1 MSLHALHRTRHMP
14 SFVTIPKPFPRM
26 VRLSLFYKST
36 FRCLTAVFFLS
47 FFAGSTFAQ
56 SAKKRHTTA
65 PDKDFMY
72 QYSIIDALMAGVFD
86 GDLTIGQL
94 KKKGNFG
101 VGTFNR
107 VDGELL
113 IDEGHV
119 YKIAYDG
126 SVKEVPDSDSTSAAF
141 VKFFKADTVIHLN
154 GPGLTYEK
162 VQEQIKHLLNPN
174 GIYALRISATFP
186 TMTTR
191 AEKPAHKPYTSL
203 PEHLKYNQVVFEL
216 KNTKGICA
224 GFLLPPY
231 LARTNVPGF
240 HLHYLADDHKS
251 GGHIFSFTADAL
263 TIEVDM
269 AKGFTI
275 ENNTNAEFGKVNL
288 QPDRGAELKKIE

>member
-1 MSLHALHRTRHMP
+1 MSPSALQRFGRMP
-14 SFVTIPKPFPRM
+14 SFVTNPKPFLSM
-26 VRLSLFYKST
+26 VRLSAFYNSI
-36 FRCLTAVFFLS
+36 FRGTLAALLSGVFAFN
-47 FFAGSTFAQ
+47 AIAQ
-56 SAKKRHTTA
+56 SIKNRPKSA
-65 PDKDFMY
+65 PDQDFMY

-94 KKKGNFG
+94 KKKGDFG

-113 IDEGHV
+113 IDKGHV
-119 YKIAYDG
+119 YKISYDG

-162 VQEQIKHLLNPN
+162 VQEQIRHMLNPN

-191 AEKPAHKPYTSL
+191 AEKPASKPYTSL
-203 PEHLKYNQVVFEL
+203 PEHLKHNQIVFEL
-216 KNTKGICA
+216 KNTKGICS

-251 GGHIFSFTADAL
+251 GGHIFNFTADAV
-263 TIEVDM
+263 TVEVDM

>member
-1 MSLHALHRTRHMP
+1 
-14 SFVTIPKPFPRM
+14 M
-26 VRLSLFYKST
+26 VRLSAFYKSI
-36 FRCLTAVFFLS
+36 FRCALAALLS
-47 FFAGSTFAQ
+47 GIFAFNTIAQ
-56 SAKKRHTTA
+56 SAKNRPKTA
-65 PDKDFMY
+65 PDQDFMY

-94 KKKGNFG
+94 KKKGDFG

-113 IDEGHV
+113 IDKGHV
-119 YKIAYDG
+119 YKISYDG

-154 GPGLTYEK
+154 GPGLNYEK
-162 VQEQIKHLLNPN
+162 VQEQIRHLLNPN

-191 AEKPAHKPYTSL
+191 AEKPASKPYSSL
-203 PEHLKYNQVVFEL
+203 PEHLKHNQIVFEL
-216 KNTKGICA
+216 KNTKGICS

-251 GGHIFSFTADAL
+251 GGHIFNFTADAV
-263 TIEVDM
+263 TVEVDM

>member
-1 MSLHALHRTRHMP
+1 MSLPALQRTGHMP
-14 SFVTIPKPFPRM
+14 SFVTIPKPLPSM
-26 VRLSLFYKST
+26 VRLSAFYKST
-36 FRCLTAVFFLS
+36 ISCILVAFFLAS
-47 FFAGSTFAQ
+47 SASCALAQ
-56 SAKKRHTTA
+56 SAGNRVQNA
-65 PDKDFMY
+65 PDQDFMY

-94 KKKGNFG
+94 KKKGDFG

-113 IDEGHV
+113 IDKGHV
-119 YKIAYDG
+119 YKVGYDG

-162 VQEQIKHLLNPN
+162 VQEQVKHLLNPN

-186 TMTTR
+186 AMTTR
-191 AEKPAHKPYTSL
+191 AEKPASKPYTSL
-203 PEHLKYNQVVFEL
+203 PEHLKHNQVVFEL
-216 KNTKGICA
+216 KNTKGICV

-263 TIEVDM
+263 TIEVDRT
-269 AKGFTI
+269 KGFTI

>member
-1 MSLHALHRTRHMP
+1 
-14 SFVTIPKPFPRM
+14 M
-26 VRLSLFYKST
+26 VRLSAFGKSLFSP
-36 FRCLTAVFFLS
+36 LVIALLLPVFITTN
-47 FFAGSTFAQ
+47 TFAQ
-56 SAKKRHTTA
+56 SAKNRRTA
-65 PDKDFMY
+65 ASERDFMY

-86 GDLTIGQL
+86 GDLTLGQL
-94 KKKGNFG
+94 KKKGDFG

-113 IDEGHV
+113 IDKGHV
-119 YKIAYDG
+119 YKIGYDG

-154 GPGLTYEK
+154 GRGLTYEK

-191 AEKPAHKPYTSL
+191 AEKPAVKPYTSL
-203 PEHLKYNQVVFEL
+203 PEHLKQNQVVFEL

-251 GGHIFSFTADAL
+251 GGHIFNFTADSL

>member
-1 MSLHALHRTRHMP
+1 
-14 SFVTIPKPFPRM
+14 M
-26 VRLSLFYKST
+26 VRLSAFGKSLFSPLVIALLLPVLIT
-36 FRCLTAVFFLS
+36 TN
-47 FFAGSTFAQ
+47 TTAQ
-56 SAKKRHTTA
+56 SAKNRRTA
-65 PDKDFMY
+65 ASERDFMY

-86 GDLTIGQL
+86 GDLTLGQL
-94 KKKGNFG
+94 KKKGDFG

-113 IDEGHV
+113 IDKGHV
-119 YKIAYDG
+119 YKIGYDG

-154 GPGLTYEK
+154 GRGLTYEK

-191 AEKPAHKPYTSL
+191 AEKPAVKPYTSL
-203 PEHLKYNQVVFEL
+203 PEHLKQNQVVFEL

-251 GGHIFSFTADAL
+251 GGHIFNFTADSL

>member
-1 MSLHALHRTRHMP
+1 MLPPALQTFGRMP
-14 SFVTIPKPFPRM
+14 SFVVHPKPFPYM
-26 VRLSLFYKST
+26 VRLSALHQSVFKC
-36 FRCLTAVFFLS
+36 FLVAVLS
-47 FFAGSTFAQ
+47 CIWGSNTIAQ
-56 SAKKRHTTA
+56 PAKKRHNAA
-65 PDKDFMY
+65 PDQDFMY

-94 KKKGNFG
+94 KKKGDFG

-113 IDEGHV
+113 IDKGHV
-119 YKIAYDG
+119 YKISYDG

-141 VKFFKADTVIHLN
+141 VKFFKADTVIHLSS
-154 GPGLTYEK
+154 PGLTYEK
-162 VQEQIKHLLNPN
+162 VQEQIRHMLNPN

-191 AEKPAHKPYTSL
+191 AEKPAVKPYTSL

-216 KNTKGICA
+216 KNTQGICS

-251 GGHIFSFTADAL
+251 GGHIFNFTADAL
-263 TIEVDM
+263 IVEVDM

>member
-1 MSLHALHRTRHMP
+1 
-14 SFVTIPKPFPRM
+14 M
-26 VRLSLFYKST
+26 VRLSAFKKCILNCLLLTSLFALLASNT
-36 FRCLTAVFFLS
+36 M
-47 FFAGSTFAQ
+47 AQ
-56 SAKKRHTTA
+56 SAKNRHRAA
-65 PDKDFMY
+65 PEHDFMY

-94 KKKGNFG
+94 RKKGDFG

-113 IDEGHV
+113 IDKGHV
-119 YKIAYDG
+119 YKISYDG
-126 SVKEVPDSDSTSAAF
+126 SVSEVPDSDSTSAAF
-141 VKFFKADTVIHLN
+141 VKFFKADTIFQLK

-174 GIYALRISATFP
+174 GIYAIRISATFP

-191 AEKPAHKPYTSL
+191 AEKPAGKPYTTL
-203 PEHLKYNQVVFEL
+203 PEHLKHNQVVFEL
-216 KNTKGICA
+216 KNTRGICS

-251 GGHIFSFTADAL
+251 GGHIFNFTADVL
-263 TIEVDM
+263 TVEIDM